1 MLFFQSGCT
10 IFHVTRSVWEFQWH
24 SIPSPTL
31 RDLWWYL
38 IVVLIYEMHEIS
50 LCMNLCMKCLFTYFL
65 HFLNDF
71 VCNYWVVRVLYTLIT
86 EKAMATHS
94 STLAWKIPSTE
105 EPGGLQSM
113 GLLRVGQ
120 DWATLL
126 SLFLSCIGEGNVTHS
141 CVLAWRIPG
150 AGEPDE
156 LPSMGLHRVGRDK
169 RLSSSSSNT
178 LMKAVFY

>member
-1 MLFFQSGCT
+1 MRVPVAQHPLT
-10 IFHVTRSVWEFQWH
+10 DTKRSVMISHCGFNLWNAWNFIMYEFM
-24 SIPSPTL
+24 
-31 RDLWWYL
+31 
-38 IVVLIYEMHEIS
+38 YEMSVHIFS
-50 LCMNLCMKCLFTYFL
+50 PFFKWL
-65 HFLNDF
+65 
-71 VCNYWVVRVLYTLIT
+71 CNYWVVRVLYTLIM